1 VANILY
7 DFIKS
12 IQTTFL
18 FLIDNGPSP
27 TVLSC
32 TQERNSP
39 SKTMATTTKVDG
51 AVPWSVPSIAFSFK
65 SKGKSSASPN
75 VTLEL
80 GCCAE
85 DAADGNNN
93 NVPGNNN
100 TGADHDVNLVLAALE
115 DGLLGSTATSITTQ
129 QQTKVPPVEPVVTT
143 AGLQQAAASMIK
155 GLSFGTTFARAS
167 KSLLLQSS
175 TPVAGSQQ
183 REH

>member
-1 VANILY
+1 MAPLTHQRSFHVH
-7 DFIKS
+7 KS
-12 IQTTFL
+12 AT
-18 FLIDNGPSP
+18 PP
-27 TVLSC
+27 
-32 TQERNSP
+32 
-39 SKTMATTTKVDG
+39 KTMATTAKVDG
-51 AVPWSVPSIAFSFK
+51 AVPWSVPTIAFSFK
-65 SKGKSSASPN
+65 SKGKGSASPN

-93 NVPGNNN
+93 NAPGNNN

-115 DGLLGSTATSITTQ
+115 DGLLGSTATSIITTQ
-129 QQTKVPPVEPVVTT
+129 QQTKVPPAEPVVTT
-143 AGLQQAAASMIK
+143 AGLQQAAVSMIK

-175 TPVAGSQQ
+175 TGTPVAGGQQ